1 MSIEEQRRKA
11 FEAWYARQLEAEYER
26 GDVVGL
32 TFELSKESHWVTWN
46 AALDSVVIELPNQ
59 LHAKPYACYEGG
71 WNDALLETADLIEG
85 MGLKVK
91 P

>member
-1 MSIEEQRRKA
+1 MSIEEQRKQKFLRFVVEAKA
-11 FEAWYARQLEAEYER
+11 KGGPFENP
-26 GDVVGL
+26 
-32 TFELSKESHWVTWN
+32 ELNKGWQIWN